1 MADAKRF
8 ILTSSAITECE
19 QPFSHPWNPK
29 SQLIGVQLGR
39 TLGLKQTGVSIA
51 RIPPEKESFVYHSHQ
66 HEEEWLYILAGRGI
80 AEIDE
85 EEIEVGAGDFMAF
98 PTPSV
103 AHHLKNPF
111 DRDLVYLMGGENR
124 EMEIADFPR
133 LGKRMI
139 RNGEK
144 IEIYNASD
152 AKPFGPLQ
160 S

>member
-1 MADAKRF
+1 
-8 ILTSSAITECE
+8 
-19 QPFSHPWNPK
+19 
-29 SQLIGVQLGR
+29 
-39 TLGLKQTGVSIA
+39 
-51 RIPPEKESFVYHSHQ
+51 
-66 HEEEWLYILAGRGI
+66 
-80 AEIDE
+80 
-85 EEIEVGAGDFMAF
+85 
-98 PTPSV
+98 
-103 AHHLKNPF
+103 
-111 DRDLVYLMGGENR
+111 MGGENR